1 MTAYLGRVVRAVL
14 PTVSAS
20 SAGGFWN
27 PVMAQY
33 YQQAGTWPSGSGADP
48 YFPYNTFLLNGNGT
62 NGAQNNTFLDSSTN
76 NFTITRNGNTTQGS
90 FNPYVGPGCWSNYFD
105 GTGDYL
111 SVSNN
116 AGLQFGTSDY
126 TVEFWLYQ
134 TSFATLSV
142 LLDFRTSNGATGGA
156 LQLYTTT
163 AGLLTLYG
171 GSSTAT
177 LLITA
182 ASAISA
188 NTWTHIAITRA
199 SNSTK
204 LFINGTQSGST
215 ATDSTSYGLGA
226 LWVGAQAGGTTNYT
240 SGYFSNLRVIK
251 GTAVYTAAFTPP
263 TTPLVATTQTTLLT
277 CNNNGFIDVSA
288 ANNVITRAGDAS
300 VSKFSPFTF
309 YQTTPASYSGYFDGT
324 GDYLNTPNSAAFSFG
339 AGDFTIETW
348 VYNTTLSGQQTIV
361 QRRTT
366 GFTTGDWILFCNETA
381 GTFSFYA
388 ADVSGVSAVMSASG
402 LVANAWTHVAV
413 VRNGSTW
420 RIYVN
425 GTQAATATSSATIG
439 DNSQPI
445 TIGRDNGGGTGR
457 FYFSGSISNLRI
469 TKGQALYTST
479 FTPSTS
485 PLTTTSQGATA
496 ANVSLLT
503 CQSTTFIDNSTNAF
517 AITANGNATPK
528 RANPFADTV
537 TGPTPYAAAAYGGS
551 GVFDGAGD
559 SLVLPANAAFSF
571 GTGNFTIEAWAYPNS
586 SGSYRRIFSQYTG
599 AGATQVF
606 LRQNNDNTL
615 MFYVISSTTV
625 IATITS
631 SSSLTLNAWNHCAVS
646 RNGSTF
652 TLFLNGAVVGT
663 ASSASS
669 MPDTSALNAYI
680 STYDGGNEVWS
691 GYISNLRVV
700 KGTAVYTGPF
710 VPPAAPVTAVT
721 NTQLLL
727 NATNAGIFDSTTI
740 NELETVGAAQIST
753 SVVKYGTGSMSFSGG
768 TSYLITPVIPPTM
781 FFAPNAWT
789 IEGWFYF
796 NSLTG
801 TSGLMGYPDLL
812 EVTATA
818 TALLATYRNTPATA
832 KWSSVT
838 AAISLGT
845 AVWKHIAVVLNNG
858 TMTLYVDGVSV
869 GTPAT
874 AVGTPAWGGSGVQR
888 FILGADDQYPFA
900 STPDVFLNGYIDDFR
915 FTNGYARYTSNFT
928 PPTAALPTF

>member
-20 SAGGFWN
+20 NAGGFWN

-48 YFPYNTFLLNGNGT
+48 YFPYNTLLLSGDGT

-90 FNPYVGPGCWSNYFD
+90 FSPYVGPGNWSNYFD
-105 GTGDYL
+105 GSGDYL
-111 SVSNN
+111 TVASI
-116 AGLQFGTSDY
+116 GTI
-126 TVEFWLYQ
+126 TG
-134 TSFATLSV
+134 
-142 LLDFRTSNGATGGA
+142 DFTYECWIYPT
-156 LQLYTTT
+156 
-163 AGLLTLYG
+163 
-171 GSSTAT
+171 STAT
-177 LLITA
+177 LFLPAQFGSETTGRFYAAINTSRTINLEYFGVGTITLSNA
-182 ASAISA
+182 TVTA
-188 NTWTHIAITRA
+188 NTWNHFAITR
-199 SNSTK
+199 SGSTMYG
-204 LFINGTQSGST
+204 FINGALAGST
-215 ATDSTSYGLGA
+215 TSITGTIGNAGSTFIGA
-226 LWVGAQAGGTTNYT
+226 SSAGTAPITG
-240 SGYFSNLRVIK
+240 FISNFRVIA
-251 GTAVYTAAFTPP
+251 GTALYTAAFTPP
-263 TTPLVATTQTTLLT
+263 TTPLLATTQTRLLT
-277 CNNNGFIDVSA
+277 CNNNGFIDQGA
-288 ANNVITRAGDAS
+288 GNYTITRNGDTS

-309 YQTTPASYSGYFDGT
+309 YQTTPASYSGYFDGS
-324 GDYLNTPNSAAFSFG
+324 GDYLTAASNAALTLGSG
-339 AGDFTIETW
+339 AFTVEAW
-348 VYNTTLSGQQTIV
+348 VYISGSQTQTYGHQVLGTYDAVSNGYALVINRSSGGPLGIV
-361 QRRTT
+361 
-366 GFTTGDWILFCNETA
+366 W
-381 GTFSFYA
+381 
-388 ADVSGVSAVMSASG
+388 ASG
-402 LVANAWTHVAV
+402 SPTSTKVTYGTYLNANTWYHIAV
-413 VRNGSTW
+413 VRTS
-420 RIYVN
+420 
-425 GTQAATATSSATIG
+425 TATNGLTIYLNGVAVATGTDSFNDTVLQTLYIG
-439 DNSQPI
+439 SQ
-445 TIGRDNGGGTGR
+445 GTGNS
-457 FYFSGSISNLRI
+457 FLPGSVSNVRI

-496 ANVSLLT
+496 SNVSLLT

-517 AITANGNATPK
+517 TITANGNATPK
-528 RANPFADTV
+528 RANPFTDTV
-537 TGPTPYAAAAYGGS
+537 TGPTPYSAAAYGGS
-551 GVFDGAGD
+551 AYFDGAGD

-768 TSYLITPVIPPTM
+768 TSYLVTPVIPPTV

-801 TSGLMGYPDLL
+801 TSGLMGYPDLF